1 VHGHINQIHA
11 NIQMNTVYEAQQAA
25 AKRETDQV
33 RRKLLNA
40 SSEIEME
47 SDSCVV
53 RMGAGQERKEQSK
66 PGEQPEQRPT
76 KSAKPVGPGKIHNPI
91 SDWA

>member
-1 VHGHINQIHA
+1 
-11 NIQMNTVYEAQQAA
+11 
-25 AKRETDQV
+25 
-33 RRKLLNA
+33 
-40 SSEIEME
+40 
-47 SDSCVV
+47 
-53 RMGAGQERKEQSK
+53 MGAGQERKEQSK

>member
-1 VHGHINQIHA
+1 MHEHINQINA
-11 NIQMNTVYEAQQAA
+11 NIQMNAVYEAQQAA
-25 AKRETDQV
+25 AKRETDRV

-47 SDSCVV
+47 SDSGVV
-53 RMGAGQERKEQSK
+53 RMGAGQERKEPSK

-76 KSAKPVGPGKIHNPI
+76 KSAKPVEPGKIHNPI